1 MPIECG
7 YYLNL
12 TRKTVNNMKLTN
24 EEIKEIADRMDDLMW
39 EGFHDI
45 VYDVYL
51 QREESFLDEE
61 ISDSDVIK
69 VRKELNKYI

>member
-1 MPIECG
+1 
-7 YYLNL
+7 
-12 TRKTVNNMKLTN
+12 MKLTN

-39 EGFHDI
+39 EGFTDI

-61 ISDSDVIK
+61 ISDSYVIK
-69 VRKELNKYI
+69 VRKELKKYI

>member
-1 MPIECG
+1 
-7 YYLNL
+7 
-12 TRKTVNNMKLTN
+12 MKLTD

-39 EGFHDI
+39 EGFTDI

-51 QREESFLDEE
+51 QRENCFLDEE

-69 VRKELNKYI
+69 VRKELKKYI

>member
-1 MPIECG
+1 
-7 YYLNL
+7 
-12 TRKTVNNMKLTN
+12 MKLTD

-39 EGFHDI
+39 EGFTDI

-69 VRKELNKYI
+69 VRKELKKYI

>member
-1 MPIECG
+1 
-7 YYLNL
+7 
-12 TRKTVNNMKLTN
+12 MKLTD

-39 EGFHDI
+39 EGFQDI

-51 QREESFLDEE
+51 QREDSFLDEE

-69 VRKELNKYI
+69 VRKELKKYI

>member
-1 MPIECG
+1 MI
-7 YYLNL
+7 LAMQL
-12 TRKTVNNMKLTN
+12 TD

-51 QREESFLDEE
+51 QRENSFLDEE

-69 VRKELNKYI
+69 VRKELKKYI

>member
-1 MPIECG
+1 
-7 YYLNL
+7 
-12 TRKTVNNMKLTN
+12 MKLTD

-51 QREESFLDEE
+51 QREKSFLDEE

-69 VRKELNKYI
+69 VRKELKKYI

>member
-1 MPIECG
+1 
-7 YYLNL
+7 
-12 TRKTVNNMKLTN
+12 MKLTD

-39 EGFHDI
+39 EGFTDI

-51 QREESFLDEE
+51 QREESFLDAE
-61 ISDSDVIK
+61 ISDSDVLR

>member
-1 MPIECG
+1 MI
-7 YYLNL
+7 LAMQL
-12 TRKTVNNMKLTN
+12 TD

-51 QREESFLDEE
+51 QREDSFLDEE
-61 ISDSDVIK
+61 ISDEDVIK
-69 VRKELNKYI
+69 VRKELKKYI

>member
-1 MPIECG
+1 MI
-7 YYLNL
+7 LAMQL
-12 TRKTVNNMKLTN
+12 TD

-51 QREESFLDEE
+51 QREDSFLDEE

-69 VRKELNKYI
+69 VRKELKKYI